1 MEAIKEES
9 IVHVDDA
16 DITWACDVM
25 GLPLNAFNP
34 IGVDDS
40 RRNAIKN
47 FETMDFEAC
56 PGSGKTTLLVAKL
69 AIMAN
74 KWRSRRQGIC
84 VLSHTNAAR
93 SEIGTRLGSS
103 SAGSALLQYP
113 HFVGTIHS
121 FVNAFIATPW
131 LRSKNISVKVIDTDL
146 TLSKRWYKIPY
157 KKRAYLEKKNIDKYA
172 LQYDRIGFNSD
183 DMIKLGEHT
192 PTYKMLVD
200 VCRDTSNEGYFCYDE
215 MFVWAHELL
224 DLRPD
229 VISFIRSRFPYLFID
244 EAQDNSEL
252 QSRLLNRLFSDGE
265 HPIIR
270 QRFGDSN
277 QAIYQN
283 TKQKTG
289 AQTDPFPAITKSDL
303 PRSYRFGQLI
313 ADLAKP
319 LGITS
324 QELIGAGPSSA
335 LVSCTDRAPR
345 LFLFNDETVTHVLD
359 HYGQTLLE
367 EFSPVELSQGKYF
380 AVSGVHSADPES
392 VPPKIP
398 RTMCH
403 YAPQYSSTTAKQDTV
418 LDSFSQ
424 FISRARCS
432 MVGNGD
438 VHHLVNATASATLHL
453 ASLLDD
459 TFEASRR
466 YSSHRYLQELL
477 AEHEALSSYR
487 NLILLVIAKRG
498 SITKVEWRD
507 ECCSLALSVA
517 SAITGASQLS
527 TAAVNFIRW
536 SESLGE
542 EDGQE
547 PSLFNRVEN
556 VFSYPRDDPKVHI
569 NLGSIHSVKGKSLT
583 ATLVLDS
590 FFKKHH
596 LIELKPWLLGERSGG
611 KDKKKGLVW
620 EGPELLS
627 RLKLHYVAM
636 TRPSHLLCLA
646 MRDDSLT
653 SEELAILQTRGWKVI
668 NCSSDCL
675 Q

>member
-1 MEAIKEES
+1 MDAIEEALL
-9 IVHVDDA
+9 VHVDDT
-16 DITWACDVM
+16 DIAWVCDLM
-25 GLPLNAFNP
+25 GLPMDAFDT
-34 IGVDDS
+34 IGDDDS
-40 RRNAIKN
+40 RRSAIMN
-47 FETMDFEAC
+47 FKTMDFEAC

-69 AIMAN
+69 AILA
-74 KWRSRRQGIC
+74 KQWRTRRQGIC

-93 SEIGTRLGSS
+93 SEIGARLGSS

-121 FVNAFIATPW
+121 FVNEFLATPW
-131 LRSKNISVKVIDTDL
+131 IRSKNISVNVIDTDL
-146 TLSKRWYKIPY
+146 TLTKRWFKLPF
-157 KKRAYLEKKNIDKYA
+157 KTRAYLEKQNLDKYA
-172 LQYDRIGFNSD
+172 LQYDRIGFNGGD
-183 DMIKLGEHT
+183 KKKLGEHT

-200 VCRDTSNEGYFCYDE
+200 VCRETSNEGYFCYDE

-224 DLRPD
+224 DSRPE
-229 VISFIRSRFPYLFID
+229 VIPFIRARFPYLFID

-252 QSRLLNRLFSDGE
+252 QSRLLNRLFTEGE
-265 HPIIR
+265 NPSIR

-277 QAIYQN
+277 QAIYQYAA
-283 TKQKTG
+283 QKNG
-289 AQTDPFPAITKSDL
+289 AQTDVFPGSIKCDL

-313 ADLAKP
+313 ADLAMP

-324 QELIGAGPSSA
+324 QELIGAGPSSVLA
-335 LVSCTDRAPR
+335 TSTDRAPR
-345 LFLFNDETVTHVLD
+345 LYLFNDKTVTHVLA

-367 EFSPVELSQGKYF
+367 VFSSEELLQGKYF
-380 AVSGVHSADPES
+380 AVSGVHNAVPDS
-392 VPPKIP
+392 VPPNIP

-403 YAPQYSSTTAKQDTV
+403 YAPKYSSTTANKDTV

-438 VHHLVNATASATLHL
+438 IYHLVNAIASATLHL
-453 ASLLDD
+453 ASLIDD

-466 YSSHRYLQELL
+466 YSSHRCLEELL
-477 AEHEALSSYR
+477 ADHEELSSYR
-487 NLILLVIAKRG
+487 KLISHFIAKRG
-498 SITKVEWRD
+498 CITKVEWRD

-517 SAITGASQLS
+517 RAITGVLQLS
-527 TAAVNFIRW
+527 VAATNFIRW
-536 SESLGE
+536 PESHSE
-542 EDGQE
+542 EDGQDQ
-547 PSLFNRVEN
+547 SLFNSVEN

-611 KDKKKGLVW
+611 KDKKKGHVW

-653 SEELAILQTRGWKVI
+653 TEELVRLQERGWKII
-668 NCSSDCL
+668 NCSSDCF